1 MLTASGRMRSSPVR
15 GDKKGALWA
24 VPYGYIVPALRTAS
38 RVDGVVLGV
47 CSVMRR
53 YGRLGQ
59 CIQHSSYGLYAAD
72 YTAIG
77 GSQNGLLRFVSFSTP
92 VRSPLT
98 SAQGVILAV
107 HAAQNYGFK
116 NCLRRLRT
124 FFAKK
129 VLRTPKNAQGII

>member
-1 MLTASGRMRSSPVR
+1 MRSSLVR
-15 GDKKGALWA
+15 GDKNGALWA

-77 GSQNGLLRFVSFSTP
+77 GSQNGLLRFVSFSTR
-92 VRSPLT
+92 VKLT
-98 SAQGVILAV
+98 AHECARCNFGRTCRP
-107 HAAQNYGFK
+107 K
-116 NCLRRLRT
+116 LR
-124 FFAKK
+124 
-129 VLRTPKNAQGII
+129 I

>member
-72 YTAIG
+72 YTARKTGPRFFTYGEPNVPGHAPGADG
-77 GSQNGLLRFVSFSTP
+77 GRARGRVW
-92 VRSPLT
+92 R
-98 SAQGVILAV
+98 G
-107 HAAQNYGFK
+107 
-116 NCLRRLRT
+116 
-124 FFAKK
+124 
-129 VLRTPKNAQGII
+129 